1 MRPRLVQRQA
11 ALAAVAL
18 VAAVGALAVTAKTRG
33 ESSKLPQPE
42 GSYPAL
48 AGAMAPAAVG
58 RKTACGGTILAATE
72 GVAHPTLPCGARIY
86 IAYRGKHVLTQVVD
100 RGPYVPGREFDV
112 TPALAQRLDL
122 QGVQAIRWSYARV
135 G

>member
-33 ESSKLPQPE
+33 ESSTLPQPE
-42 GSYPAL
+42 GSYRAL
-48 AGAMAPAAVG
+48 AGAMVPSAVG
-58 RKTACGGTILAATE
+58 RKTACGGTILGATE

-86 IAYRGKHVLTQVVD
+86 IAFHGKHVLTQVVD

-112 TPALAQRLDL
+112 TPALAQRLGL
-122 QGVQAIRWSYARV
+122 EGVQAIRWSYARV

>member
-1 MRPRLVQRQA
+1 MRPRLVQRQT

-18 VAAVGALAVTAKTRG
+18 LAGVGALAITAKTRG
-33 ESSKLPQPE
+33 ESSTLPRPE
-42 GSYPAL
+42 GSYAAL
-48 AGAMAPAAVG
+48 AGAMSPAAVG

-86 IAYRGKHVLTQVVD
+86 VVFHGRHVLTQVVD

-122 QGVQAIRWSYARV
+122 QGVQRIRWSYARI